1 MLNVKHSKLLIVAAT
16 VTTLVGCGSTGVDY
30 SAIRSTG
37 NSVSAPQGKSLGGG
51 FIEGMTPEQTCIYFY
66 DHYKVQRNNLCSKV
80 GSANFSELTIVTKNI
95 VKSPDMDNPI
105 NTIAFFFDKNARLN
119 LVQAVVDDGAD
130 EGQNRNKTTREI
142 SDGYSG
148 APANIYR

>member
-1 MLNVKHSKLLIVAAT
+1 MFNIFNKKLVIAAT
-16 VTTLVGCGSTGVDY
+16 AVLTLAGCQASSVDY
-30 SAIRSTG
+30 SSIRNTS
-37 NSVSAPQGKSLGGG
+37 NDAPTPAGKRLGGG
-51 FIEGMTPEQTCIYFY
+51 FVAGMTPAQACIYFY

-95 VKSPDMDNPI
+95 VKSPDMKNPI

-130 EGQNRNKTTREI
+130 EDQNKNKTTREI
-142 SDGYSG
+142 NNAYSG
-148 APANIYR
+148 ARILVY